1 MLRESE
7 VHVPHTA
14 DEQRYEKAEF
24 SRSGHSGLQ
33 LSRFSFGLWQKFGD
47 QHPYATQRDIVLRA
61 FDLGIISFDLANR
74 YGPPFRAAEK
84 NFGRILREDLGAYR
98 EEIVIASKAGNP
110 IGPSPYHSGGSRKT
124 LLSSL
129 EISLR
134 DLGVDYVD
142 IFYSHS
148 PDLHTPLEETVD
160 ALATAVR
167 QGKALYVGISNYR
180 ADRAQEAAKL
190 LREAGV
196 PLAIHQTRYSIFDQ
210 RADTEGLLDLATADG
225 TGLIAFSPL
234 AQGLLT
240 DKYLNGSIPG
250 DSRAADSAFLSP
262 DAITDVYRGRVAG
275 LNEIAASRGQS
286 LAQLALQWVL
296 RRPEVTSALIGA
308 SSVWQ
313 LEHNLEA
320 LEMAEL
326 TADELD
332 AIDRYASLESAAVLR

>member
-1 MLRESE
+1 MSYQ
-7 VHVPHTA
+7 A
-14 DEQRYEKAEF
+14 DEKRYDNAQF
-24 SRSGHSGLQ
+24 GRSGRSGLQ
-33 LSRFSFGLWQKFGD
+33 LSRLSFGFWQKFGD

-84 NFGRILREDLGAYR
+84 SFGRILREDLGAYR
-98 EEIVIASKAGNP
+98 EELVISSKAGNP
-110 IGPSPYHSGGSRKT
+110 VGPSPYHAGGSRKT

-129 EISLR
+129 DISLH

-148 PDLHTPLEETVD
+148 PDLDTPLEETVD

-167 QGKALYVGISNYR
+167 QGKALYVGISNYQP
-180 ADRAQEAAKL
+180 DRAQKAARL
-190 LREAGV
+190 LKEAGV

-210 RADTEGLLDLATADG
+210 HAETDGLLDVATQDG
-225 TGLIAFSPL
+225 TGVIAFSPL

-240 DKYLNGSIPG
+240 DKYLGGTIPD
-250 DSRAADSAFLSP
+250 DSRAADSAFLS
-262 DAITDVYRGRVAG
+262 ANDVTEEYRDRARA
-275 LNEIAASRGQS
+275 LNDLAQRRGQS

-296 RRPEVTSALIGA
+296 RRAEVTSALIGA

-313 LEHNLEA
+313 LEHNLAA
-320 LEMAEL
+320 LEFPEL
-326 TADELD
+326 AADDLD
-332 AIDRYASLESAAVLR
+332 AINRYAMQAAVSVSV